1 MSYQEFR
8 ELKVWHEA
16 KQLAVQIYKI
26 TTNEKFSRDYGL
38 RDQVRRASVSIASNI
53 AEGYERESNKDFIR
67 YLFIAKGSL
76 SELMTQLEIALEI
89 GYINNKVFAKIEDK
103 CQKINAML
111 INLIKA
117 RRER

>member
-8 ELKVWHEA
+8 ELKVWQEA
-16 KQLAVQIYKI
+16 KQLAVHIYKI
-26 TTNEKFSRDYGL
+26 TTNEKFSKDYGL

-89 GYINNKVFAKIEDK
+89 GYINNIVFEKIEDK
-103 CQKINAML
+103 CQKISAML